1 MEEMDQRENGIVY
14 SKSVRAGKRTYFF
27 DVRVSKNGEKYLV
40 IAESKKK
47 LDPETGA
54 LLFEKHK
61 LFLYHEDF
69 ENFTEAFNGTI
80 NFIQTG
86 EIPEDVETKDK
97 TLVAA
102 EEPVEY
108 E

>member
-1 MEEMDQRENGIVY
+1 MEEMDLRENGIVY

-27 DVRVSKNGEKYLV
+27 DVRLSKNGEKYLV

-69 ENFTEAFNGTI
+69 ENFAEAFNGTI
-80 NFIQTG
+80 NYIQTG
-86 EIPEDVETKDK
+86 VIPEDTETKDSK
-97 TLVAA
+97 LVAV
-102 EEPVEY
+102 EENMEK